1 MAKTIKTASYNPFNH
16 LQTEDEI
23 KRFFE
28 DAMNDENPQVFIN
41 ALSHWVRH
49 HGVSEVCDL
58 KHDMIKL
65 IKTPEDHAEALA
77 RVADLM
83 DSKNSEDGHELNAL
97 SLLIADYEK
106 RNQLFSIDKPITAL
120 DIIKLRMEQNGL
132 SYRNN

>member
-1 MAKTIKTASYNPFNH
+1 M
-16 LQTEDEI
+16 
-23 KRFFE
+23 
-28 DAMNDENPQVFIN
+28 
-41 ALSHWVRH
+41 
-49 HGVSEVCDL
+49 
-58 KHDMIKL
+58 DMIKL

-83 DSKNSEDGHELNAL
+83 DSENSEDSHELNAL

-132 SYRNN
+132 SHEDMQAYLGSKSKVSEVLNGKRGLSLAMIRKLSHGLNIAPELLII